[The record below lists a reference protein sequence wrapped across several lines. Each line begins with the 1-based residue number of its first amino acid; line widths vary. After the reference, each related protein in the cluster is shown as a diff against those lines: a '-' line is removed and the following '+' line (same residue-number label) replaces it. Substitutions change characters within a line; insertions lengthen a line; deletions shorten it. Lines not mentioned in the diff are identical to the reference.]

1 MRRNSY
7 STPSRP
13 GYILLILILI
23 IGAVCS
29 VILSS
34 LLLLGSNASHVSMSV
49 EQSGKALE
57 LAQGCAEYGLQKL
70 RTSLT
75 YSGDEVLTYGSGV
88 CELLTIGGIGNTSRL
103 LCTEGQSGDSIRR
116 LEIVVSQLLP
126 KTTIFSWQEVS
137 SFSLCE

>member
-1 MRRNSY
+1 MRHY
-7 STPSRP
+7 PSSATCKP

-34 LLLLGSNASHVSMSV
+34 LLLLGTNASHVSMSV

-70 RTSLT
+70 RASLT
-75 YSGDEVLTYGSGV
+75 YSGNEVLTYDSGV

-116 LEIVVSQLLP
+116 LEIVISQLLP
-126 KTTIFSWQEVS
+126 ETTIFSWQEVA